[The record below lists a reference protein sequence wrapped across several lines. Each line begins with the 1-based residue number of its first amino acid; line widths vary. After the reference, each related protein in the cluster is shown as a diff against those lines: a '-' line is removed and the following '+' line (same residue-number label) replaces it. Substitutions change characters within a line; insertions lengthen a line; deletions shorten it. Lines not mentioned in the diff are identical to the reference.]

1 MGFSSGNI
9 GNSALMLQ
17 GGGALTSAIGA
28 YSSAQ
33 SQKSAMGYQA
43 GIDDINAKQAELSAQ
58 QELYKGNAAVAQ
70 VTQRAGQ
77 IKSSQRASMAA
88 NGIDLGTG
96 SAAEVLTSTDIMK
109 EQDTNTL
116 TANAVRAAW
125 GYRTQATNFQNDAL
139 MKRAGADSIDPLL
152 SGATSL
158 LGSAGSIANN
168 WYNMNKYNGGGAAA
182 SGATASGDISGDL
195 YSRNSTQ
202 VRGRR

>member
-17 GGGALTSAIGA
+17 GGGAAMGMVGA
-28 YSSAQ
+28 YFGAQ
-33 SQKSAMGYQA
+33 SQKTALDGQA
-43 GIDDINAKQAELSAQ
+43 AIADINARQSELSAQ
-58 QELYKGNAAVAQ
+58 QELYKGNVAVAQ
-70 VTQRAGQ
+70 QTQRAGM
-77 IKSSQRASMAA
+77 IKGAQRASMAA

-125 GYRTQATNFQNDAL
+125 GYRTQGTNFQNDAL
-139 MKRAGADSIDPLL
+139 MKRASADSIDPLM

-158 LGSAGSIANN
+158 LGSAGSIASN
-168 WYNMNKYNGGGAAA
+168 WYNMNKFSGNGMGAAA
-182 SGATASGDISGDL
+182 SGDVSGDL
-195 YSRNSTQ
+195 YSQNSAQ